1 VKATVR
7 YGPCPEC
14 SRPEHSWIVTGPDG
28 SCWLCTRDWNRA
40 LRYAIERT
48 QQQPAT
54 GVQVD
59 TTNTVRN
66 LK

>member
-1 VKATVR
+1 MLQARTQLDR
-7 YGPCPEC
+7 
-14 SRPEHSWIVTGPDG
+14 VTGPDG